1 MKLKLTTAFLLIIFS
16 VQTYSQQHVAM
27 FKEGAKWGFIDTK
40 GTVIIK
46 PQYTYCRNFYG
57 ELAKVNKNTFINIKG
72 ETVKAEKR
80 IIGSRYCFEGLAAVK
95 SNKLWGYM
103 DVNGKI
109 VIPEKYNTV
118 TDFNKG
124 HAIVANNDGV
134 FVIDKQGNETMIKS
148 DTKIKSFKPFSEEL
162 AAIQIDGKYG
172 FVSANGIIQI
182 EPKFITVG
190 YFSNG
195 LAWARSKE
203 NKLGFINK
211 KGEWVIEPKYVA
223 AKNYDTKSGIA
234 MVKDKTEWIYIDTKG
249 KPISIK
255 EENIESYKEFE
266 DGVALAKSNGLWG
279 YLSIEGTWTIKPQ
292 FEGATEFFNDYARIK
307 KENKWGVINKKG
319 EWVLQPIYDNI
330 KPFYIVPN

>member
-1 MKLKLTTAFLLIIFS
+1 MKLKLTTAFLLVIFS

-80 IIGSRYCFEGLAAVK
+80 IIGSRHCFEGLAAVK

-134 FVIDKQGNETMIKS
+134 FVIDRQGNETMIKS
-148 DTKIKSFKPFSEEL
+148 DTKIKSFKPFSEEM

-195 LAWARSKE
+195 LAWARSTD
-203 NKLGFINK
+203 NKIGFIDK
-211 KGEWVIEPKYVA
+211 KGVWVIEPKYIAV
-223 AKNYDTKSGIA
+223 NDFDVKSGIA
-234 MVKDKTEWIYIDTKG
+234 MVKLETDWEYINMKE
-249 KPISIK
+249 KISQLKNLIF
-255 EENIESYKEFE
+255 NLS
-266 DGVALAKSNGLWG
+266 KSLRME
-279 YLSIEGTWTIKPQ
+279 L
-292 FEGATEFFNDYARIK
+292 R
-307 KENKWGVINKKG
+307 
-319 EWVLQPIYDNI
+319 
-330 KPFYIVPN
+330 